1 MQNIEIP
8 KSEYNK
14 RIENV
19 RKLMR
24 EKDVDAVFV
33 YHDELRMYN
42 GCYLTGYWPTIES
55 GAILVP
61 KEGQPFL
68 LGGPEASPY
77 AKEVSAIQEM
87 RSAECFMVPEEEYPG
102 AVILSLAEVF
112 KDALKGKPLNR
123 LGLVGYNIIPH
134 GIMQDL
140 LKTFPSAKFIDMTRD
155 YTLMRAVKS
164 EAEIAIMSNCFDIG
178 AEGIRAAI
186 PMVRPGATEYEV
198 IGAAEG
204 KMRSLGLD
212 GFNFR
217 GICGSGPRSNGVVP
231 PATNRKMLSG
241 ELLLLGFGP
250 KLRGYSAG
258 TNMSLTVDNPPSE
271 KQRQLMIDLGDAL
284 ELTRNS
290 MKPGMKGRDIDA
302 IPRQFLTKKGYGKYL
317 SMGFVH
323 TVGLNEYELPFFGPN
338 SDDVLV
344 ENLTVCVDISMFNHP
359 EFNGARHESGYVIR
373 ADGAHPLSKNLDNL
387 IFSWRDPKGEW
398 SKR

>member
-1 MQNIEIP
+1 MEIP
-8 KSEYNK
+8 KSEYAQ
-14 RIENV
+14 RIEKV
-19 RKLMR
+19 RNLMQT
-24 EKDVDAVFV
+24 KDVDAVFV

-55 GAILVP
+55 GAVLVP
-61 KEGQPFL
+61 REGQPLL

-102 AVILSLAEVF
+102 AVILSLPEIFTEALQG
-112 KDALKGKPLNR
+112 KALKR
-123 LGLVGYNIIPH
+123 LGLVGYDIVPYGII
-134 GIMQDL
+134 QDL
-140 LKTFPSAKFIDMTRD
+140 IRAFPSAEFVDLTRE

-164 EAEIAIMSNCFDIG
+164 NAEIAIMSACFDLG
-178 AEGIRAAI
+178 AEGLQAAI
-186 PMVRPGATEYEV
+186 PLIRPGATEYEV

-231 PATNRKMLSG
+231 PATARKMLAG
-241 ELLLLGFGP
+241 ELLLFGFGP

-258 TNMSLTVDNPPSE
+258 TCMSFTVDNPPSD
-271 KQRQLMIDLGDAL
+271 KQRQLMIDLADAL
-284 ELTRNS
+284 EMTRNA
-290 MKPGMKGRDIDA
+290 MKPGLKGKDIDA
-302 IPRQFLTKKGYGKYL
+302 IPREFLTRKGYGKYL

-338 SDDVLV
+338 SEDVLV
-344 ENLTVCVDISMFNHP
+344 ENITVCVDISLFNHP
-359 EFNGARHESGYVIR
+359 EFNGARHEAGYVIR
-373 ADGAHPLSKNLDNL
+373 SDGAHPLSKNLEDL
-387 IFSWRDPKGEW
+387 IFSWRDPKGAW
-398 SKR
+398 SSR